1 MELTIEQALQQG
13 VAAHKEG
20 KLQDAERLYRAI
32 LQSQPLHPDANHNLG
47 VLAVSV
53 NKADAALPLFRTA
66 LESNPKIE
74 QFWLSYIDALI
85 TEKQFD
91 GAKQILEQA
100 KNQGLAVEKLN
111 ALKTRL
117 IPTAKVNESKLA
129 LKNNDDIFLYGA
141 KDSGK
146 SFLLQ
151 STCNYYA
158 SDNKSSVYIPISEA
172 IKHETG
178 FIDSLEGLDLICLD
192 DIDLIASNKDWEVG
206 IFNLIND
213 CLSSNCRLIFSSCKN
228 PSSINFELADLR
240 SRIKRIDHIELY
252 PISDANLPEAIKF
265 VSQLRS
271 INLGDKE
278 INYLVTYTK
287 RNMSDLIEIISKL
300 DQLSMEL
307 KRKITVPLIKEII

>member
-1 MELTIEQALQQG
+1 MNKPQQLTFPWSKQNKFTFDDFFFDSPN
-13 VAAHKEG
+13 KE
-20 KLQDAERLYRAI
+20 
-32 LQSQPLHPDANHNLG
+32 
-47 VLAVSV
+47 V
-53 NKADAALPLFRTA
+53 
-66 LESNPKIE
+66 
-74 QFWLSYIDALI
+74 
-85 TEKQFD
+85 
-91 GAKQILEQA
+91 
-100 KNQGLAVEKLN
+100 
-111 ALKTRL
+111 
-117 IPTAKVNESKLA
+117 KLA
-129 LKNNDDIFLYGA
+129 LKNNDDVFLYGTE
-141 KDSGK
+141 DSGK

-158 SDNKSSVYIPISEA
+158 SDYKSSVYIPISEA
-172 IKHETG
+172 IKHGTS

-228 PSSINFELADLR
+228 PSSINFELDDLR

-287 RNMSDLIEIISKL
+287 RNMTDLIEIISKL

>member
-1 MELTIEQALQQG
+1 MHIIGL
-13 VAAHKEG
+13 K
-20 KLQDAERLYRAI
+20 I
-32 LQSQPLHPDANHNLG
+32 LG
-47 VLAVSV
+47 
-53 NKADAALPLFRTA
+53 
-66 LESNPKIE
+66 
-74 QFWLSYIDALI
+74 LI
-85 TEKQFD
+85 TMNKPQQLTFPWSKQNKFTFD
-91 GAKQILEQA
+91 DFFFDS
-100 KNQGLAVEKLN
+100 
-111 ALKTRL
+111 
-117 IPTAKVNESKLA
+117 PNEEVKLA
-129 LKNNDDIFLYGA
+129 LKNNDDIFLYGTE
-141 KDSGK
+141 DSGK

-158 SDNKSSVYIPISEA
+158 SDYKSSVYIPISEA

-213 CLSSNCRLIFSSCKN
+213 CLSSNSRLIFSSSKN
-228 PSSINFELADLR
+228 PSSINFELDDLR

-252 PISDANLPEAIKF
+252 PISDANLPEAIKL

-287 RNMSDLIEIISKL
+287 RNMSDLIEIIGKL

>member
-1 MELTIEQALQQG
+1 MNKPQQLTFPWSKQ
-13 VAAHKEG
+13 
-20 KLQDAERLYRAI
+20 
-32 LQSQPLHPDANHNLG
+32 
-47 VLAVSV
+47 
-53 NKADAALPLFRTA
+53 NKFTFDDFFFDLP
-66 LESNPKIE
+66 
-74 QFWLSYIDALI
+74 
-85 TEKQFD
+85 
-91 GAKQILEQA
+91 
-100 KNQGLAVEKLN
+100 
-111 ALKTRL
+111 
-117 IPTAKVNESKLA
+117 NEEVKLA

-158 SDNKSSVYIPISEA
+158 SDYKSSVYIPISEA
-172 IKHETG
+172 IKHETS

-213 CLSSNCRLIFSSCKN
+213 CLSSNCRLIFSSSEN
-228 PSSINFELADLR
+228 PSS
-240 SRIKRIDHIELY
+240 
-252 PISDANLPEAIKF
+252 IKF

-271 INLGDKE
+271 INLGDRE

-287 RNMSDLIEIISKL
+287 RNMSDLIEIIGKL

>member
-1 MELTIEQALQQG
+1 MHIIGLE
-13 VAAHKEG
+13 
-20 KLQDAERLYRAI
+20 I
-32 LQSQPLHPDANHNLG
+32 LG
-47 VLAVSV
+47 
-53 NKADAALPLFRTA
+53 
-66 LESNPKIE
+66 
-74 QFWLSYIDALI
+74 LI
-85 TEKQFD
+85 TMNKPQQLTFPWNKQNKFTFNDFFFD
-91 GAKQILEQA
+91 S
-100 KNQGLAVEKLN
+100 
-111 ALKTRL
+111 
-117 IPTAKVNESKLA
+117 PNEEVKLA
-129 LKNNDDIFLYGA
+129 LKNNEDVFLYGA
-141 KDSGK
+141 EDSGK

-158 SDNKSSVYIPISEA
+158 SDHKSSVYIPISQA
-172 IKHETG
+172 IKHGTG

-228 PSSINFELADLR
+228 PSSINFDLDDLR

-265 VSQLRS
+265 ISQLRS

-278 INYLVTYTK
+278 INYLVTYSK
-287 RNMSDLIEIISKL
+287 RNMSDLIEVISKL

>member
-1 MELTIEQALQQG
+1 
-13 VAAHKEG
+13 
-20 KLQDAERLYRAI
+20 
-32 LQSQPLHPDANHNLG
+32 
-47 VLAVSV
+47 
-53 NKADAALPLFRTA
+53 
-66 LESNPKIE
+66 
-74 QFWLSYIDALI
+74 
-85 TEKQFD
+85 
-91 GAKQILEQA
+91 
-100 KNQGLAVEKLN
+100 
-111 ALKTRL
+111 
-117 IPTAKVNESKLA
+117 
-129 LKNNDDIFLYGA
+129 LYGSE
-141 KDSGK
+141 DSGK

-158 SDNKSSVYIPISEA
+158 SDYNSSVYIPISEA
-172 IKHETG
+172 IKHGTG

-228 PSSINFELADLR
+228 PSSINFELEDLR
-240 SRIKRIDHIELY
+240 SRIKKIDHIELY
-252 PISDANLPEAIKF
+252 PISDENLPEAIKF

-271 INLGDKE
+271 INLGNKE

-287 RNMSDLIEIISKL
+287 RNMSDLIDIISKL